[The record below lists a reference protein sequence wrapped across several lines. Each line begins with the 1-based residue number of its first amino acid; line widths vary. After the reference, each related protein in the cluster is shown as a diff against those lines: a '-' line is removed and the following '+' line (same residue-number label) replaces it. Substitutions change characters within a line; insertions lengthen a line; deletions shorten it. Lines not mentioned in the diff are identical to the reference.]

1 MTTRRT
7 EGKGT
12 ALVTGA
18 STGIGFEL
26 TQVLAL
32 NGHPLVIVAR
42 TSERL
47 RTLATELERK
57 YGIGVSVYA
66 KDLSEPGAADEL
78 WRELSH
84 SGTTVDLLVNNAGVG
99 IYGELASESTEALQ
113 RMQTLNMVA
122 LTTLTRLAL
131 AGMLERKAGRILNLA
146 SVVSYQ
152 PGGPRM
158 TAYYAT
164 KAYVLSFSK
173 GLARELKGTGVTV
186 TALCPGPTSTAF
198 EESSRAGETILYKY
212 KLFPT
217 AKAVAVA
224 GYRGMMRGRRVVLPG
239 LMTKILAFAGELP
252 PRTIALEV
260 NQWLLKRRDGRR

>member
-42 TSERL
+42 SSERL

-78 WRELSH
+78 WE
-84 SGTTVDLLVNNAGVG
+84 
-99 IYGELASESTEALQ
+99 
-113 RMQTLNMVA
+113 
-122 LTTLTRLAL
+122 
-131 AGMLERKAGRILNLA
+131 
-146 SVVSYQ
+146 
-152 PGGPRM
+152 
-158 TAYYAT
+158 
-164 KAYVLSFSK
+164 
-173 GLARELKGTGVTV
+173 
-186 TALCPGPTSTAF
+186 
-198 EESSRAGETILYKY
+198 
-212 KLFPT
+212 
-217 AKAVAVA
+217 
-224 GYRGMMRGRRVVLPG
+224 
-239 LMTKILAFAGELP
+239 
-252 PRTIALEV
+252 
-260 NQWLLKRRDGRR
+260 